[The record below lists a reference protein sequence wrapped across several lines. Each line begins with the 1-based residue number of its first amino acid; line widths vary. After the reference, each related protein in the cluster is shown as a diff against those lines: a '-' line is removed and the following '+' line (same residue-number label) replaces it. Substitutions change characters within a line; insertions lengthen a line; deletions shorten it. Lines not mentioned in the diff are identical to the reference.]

1 MIFWQGKERRYEW
14 VSDFLKGLT
23 VFGLAFSISVSAVP
37 LFSYPVS
44 AAQDG
49 DGSGKDNFQERIY
62 TFKEIHEMADY
73 SGLCA
78 LPDGREYEIFY
89 CGQRDGFSARNSVH
103 GGTWYLNMKE
113 GCQLSYEFLADNG
126 EKEVRADGGI
136 FEPLYYQVDVE
147 KTSSPSEAFQL
158 RGKNGKKIEVRRN
171 FKITSLEYFQKAAGR
186 SSEMGYYL
194 PA

>member
-62 TFKEIHEMADY
+62 TFKEIHEMAYY

-78 LPDGREYEIFY
+78 LPDGQEYENFY
-89 CGQRDGFSARNSVH
+89 CGQRGMGFPPGIRSTAAP
-103 GGTWYLNMKE
+103 GTL
-113 GCQLSYEFLADNG
+113 
-126 EKEVRADGGI
+126 I
-136 FEPLYYQVDVE
+136 
-147 KTSSPSEAFQL
+147 
-158 RGKNGKKIEVRRN
+158 
-171 FKITSLEYFQKAAGR
+171 
-186 SSEMGYYL
+186 
-194 PA
+194 

>member
-1 MIFWQGKERRYEW
+1 MRSGGEW
-14 VSDFLKGLT
+14 FYARKYVHRGTGYHKIKG
-23 VFGLAFSISVSAVP
+23 
-37 LFSYPVS
+37 
-44 AAQDG
+44 
-49 DGSGKDNFQERIY
+49 
-62 TFKEIHEMADY
+62 
-73 SGLCA
+73 
-78 LPDGREYEIFY
+78 
-89 CGQRDGFSARNSVH
+89 GF
-103 GGTWYLNMKE
+103 
-113 GCQLSYEFLADNG
+113 QLSYEFLADNG

-171 FKITSLEYFQKAAGR
+171 FKITSLEYCQKAAGR